1 MENNTLFDGHGGAL
15 VSVRKIRTSMYKFA
29 VPRYRDACF
38 SMGSD
43 VKILFVEDEPE
54 MAKLVRA
61 ALTKAGFLTD
71 WAPSVATATETVRT
85 SRYDLIVLD
94 RSLGDGEGTS
104 LIPIVRKLH
113 PSMPVLVLSALGTAS
128 DKVEGLNLGADDYLA
143 KPFMVDELIAR
154 VRALLRRPRDV
165 VTEAFAL
172 GNLSVDITLGQASV
186 NGQPLEVPRRELLLL
201 ESLIRRSGRT
211 VRRSLIEEEV
221 YGFDDEVQA
230 NALEPHVS
238 RLRKRLA
245 DAGATVTLHTVRGVG
260 YILQEQG

>member
-1 MENNTLFDGHGGAL
+1 M
-15 VSVRKIRTSMYKFA
+15 
-29 VPRYRDACF
+29 
-38 SMGSD
+38 
-43 VKILFVEDEPE
+43 KILFVEDEPE

-61 ALTKAGFLTD
+61 ALTKSGFVTD
-71 WAPSVATATETVRT
+71 WAPSLATASETIQST
-85 SRYDLIVLD
+85 RYDLVVLD

-104 LIPIVRKLH
+104 LIPVVRKLY
-113 PSMPVLVLSALGTAS
+113 PSMPVLVLSAHGTAS

-172 GNLSVDITLGQASV
+172 GNVEVDVTLGQVSV

-245 DAGATVTLHTVRGVG
+245 DAGATATLHTVRGVG
-260 YILQEQG
+260 YILQAQS